1 MKPGTARFKRTS
13 SKTKSRNYI
22 DLETG
27 EVVSE
32 RAKDKILKGY
42 TKEVSSRRSQGYGN
56 TANDLKLLYQNQH
69 VKDYGYKLDKK
80 TLNDRM
86 KGITKRLQSRN
97 ESTRTKAF
105 LQLQTKAFRDKWY
118 KDRADENFAFR

>member
-1 MKPGTARFKRTS
+1 MNPVTARFKRTS
-13 SKTKSRNYI
+13 SKTKTRNYI

-32 RAKDKILKGY
+32 RAKDKIVKGY

-56 TANDLKLLYQNQH
+56 TANDLKLLYQKQH
-69 VKDYGYKLDKK
+69 VKDYGYKLDNK
-80 TLNDRM
+80 TLNERT

-118 KDRADENFAFR
+118 KDRQNENYAFR

>member
-97 ESTRTKAF
+97 ESTKTTAF

>member
-1 MKPGTARFKRTS
+1 MRPGTARFKRTS

-97 ESTRTKAF
+97 ESTKTTAF

-118 KDRADENFAFR
+118 KDRQNEDYAFR